1 MTPTVN
7 MRVYFNLFCRDIEAQ
22 QAFYQAL
29 LGLPELAHKRSAIY
43 RALDAGST
51 ELGFN
56 APAAYDLLALAGRQ
70 PQDDAPPPVTG
81 YATFM
86 LGTPAAVE
94 TAAQAA
100 AALGGRVVKPPY
112 ATYYRERQAV
122 LQDPE
127 GHVFRV
133 SCELPAGQ

>member
-1 MTPTVN
+1 

-22 QAFYQAL
+22 HAFYRAL
-29 LGLPELAHKRSAIY
+29 LGLPDLAHKRSALY
-43 RALDAGST
+43 CALDAGST

-56 APAAYDLLALAGRQ
+56 AAPAYELLSLAARQ
-70 PQDDAPPPVTG
+70 PPAGAPPPVTG

-94 TAAQAA
+94 SAARAT
-100 AALGGRVVKPPY
+100 AALGGRVVTPPY

-122 LQDPE
+122 LEDPE
-127 GHVFRV
+127 GNVFRV